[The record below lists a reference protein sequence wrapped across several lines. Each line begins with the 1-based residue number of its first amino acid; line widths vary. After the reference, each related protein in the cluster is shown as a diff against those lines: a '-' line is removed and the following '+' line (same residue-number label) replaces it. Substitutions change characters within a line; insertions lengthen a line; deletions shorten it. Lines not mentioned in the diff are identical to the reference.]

1 MQPSLSKKTA
11 AYTQTNKSTNTEQS
25 RTPTMKMTGAQHRLV
40 ENHTVT
46 QIRVQQTLICENLIK
61 AQRFIIISRQPSL
74 SFFLKQDYA
83 TQHCQRVVTQEPG
96 GVIFD
101 VSSNPGTSWEFYVS
115 KSVIGSVVYHVA
127 NTEPIADDY
136 LQR

>member
-46 QIRVQQTLICENLIK
+46 QIRVQQTLIYENLIK
-61 AQRFIIISRQPSL
+61 AQRFIITIGQPLLFFFFFRQG
-74 SFFLKQDYA
+74 YA
-83 TQHCQRVVTQEPG
+83 TQHCRRVVTQESAGLFSMYATIQALLGKFTQLICDWLCCLPCG
-96 GVIFD
+96 
-101 VSSNPGTSWEFYVS
+101 
-115 KSVIGSVVYHVA
+115 KHKA
-127 NTEPIADDY
+127 NHDY
-136 LQR
+136 FQ